1 MAKKLIDVIREHLGL
16 KRYEEFYLKD
26 RKKSTKHR
34 FTERSIEF
42 FDKQFHNDW
51 CECNPAILGELIL
64 DDIKVVVLPFKP
76 TVGETY
82 WTYTDDWQ
90 VKDKIWYG
98 TYIDYCNQKMGCV
111 FRSKAEA
118 VERYSE
124 KSKEIME
131 QGTTDNI
138 AFEDFVK

>member
-16 KRYEEFYLKD
+16 KRYEEFYQV
-26 RKKSTKHR
+26 T
-34 FTERSIEF
+34 
-42 FDKQFHNDW
+42 
-51 CECNPAILGELIL
+51 
-64 DDIKVVVLPFKP
+64 PFKP

-131 QGTTDNI
+131 HGEADNI
-138 AFEDFVK
+138 AFEDYVK